1 MKEAFISC
9 ANLSLDSAVL
19 IFVGIEFQHF
29 APKYRKVLCDLDFGV
44 YMLHL
49 SAFLDPPDTY
59 VNLLANAG
67 GANPFMILY
76 M

>member
-1 MKEAFISC
+1 MKEAFISL
-9 ANLSLDSAVL
+9 AYLSLDAAVL
-19 IFVGIEFQHF
+19 IIVGIEFQHF

-59 VNLLANAG
+59 ANLLTNAG
-67 GANPFMILY
+67 GAIPFTILY